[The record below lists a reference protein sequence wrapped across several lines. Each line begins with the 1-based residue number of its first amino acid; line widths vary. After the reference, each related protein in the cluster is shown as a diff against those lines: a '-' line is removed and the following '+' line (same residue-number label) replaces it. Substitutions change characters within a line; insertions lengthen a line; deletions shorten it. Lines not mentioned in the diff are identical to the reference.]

1 MIQIIKMISKKTYV
15 SSSSGKECHYINYY
29 IKLENGVLVPFKPS
43 FNKYYD
49 TLNAVAILV
58 KE

>member
-1 MIQIIKMISKKTYV
+1 MIQIIKMISKKTYI
-15 SSSSGKECHYINYY
+15 SSTSGKECHYINYY
-29 IKLENGVLVPFKPS
+29 IKLENGLMIPFKAS

>member
-1 MIQIIKMISKKTYV
+1 MIQIIKILSKKTYI
-15 SSSSGKECHYINYY
+15 SSVSGKECHFVNYY
-29 IKLENGVLVPFKPS
+29 IKLENGVLIPFKPC
-43 FNKYYD
+43 FEKYYE